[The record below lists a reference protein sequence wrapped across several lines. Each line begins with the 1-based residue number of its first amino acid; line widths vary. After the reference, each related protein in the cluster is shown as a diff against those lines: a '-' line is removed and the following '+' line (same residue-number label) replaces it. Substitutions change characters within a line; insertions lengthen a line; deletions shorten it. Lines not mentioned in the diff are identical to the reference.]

1 MNRRSFVI
9 GLFGGIAAT
18 GLGGAAFA
26 RETLAT
32 TPIDALDGELA
43 PATKAA
49 LDKADAEFNQVVI
62 RERVIR
68 RRPRRRRPVVT
79 RRVIVR
85 RRRGPVVRERV
96 IIRRPRR
103 VVRRRVIV
111 R

>member
-9 GLFGGIAAT
+9 SLFGGLAAT

-26 RETLAT
+26 R
-32 TPIDALDGELA
+32 DALAAAPLDTANGELA

-49 LDKADAEFNQVVI
+49 LDQADAEFNQVVI
-62 RERVIR
+62 RERVV

-85 RRRGPVVRERV
+85 RRGPVVTRRV
-96 IIRRPRR
+96 IVRRPRR
-103 VVRRRVIV
+103 IVRRRVIV

>member
-18 GLGGAAFA
+18 GLGGAAIA
-26 RETLAT
+26 REAAAT
-32 TPIDALDGELA
+32 SLDAATGELA
-43 PATKAA
+43 PAVKAG
-49 LDKADAEFNQVVI
+49 LDQADADFSQVVV
-62 RERVIR
+62 RERVVR
-68 RRPRRRRPVVT
+68 RRRRPVVT

-85 RRRGPVVRERV
+85 RRGPVVTRRV
-96 IIRRPRR
+96 IVRRPRR